1 MAFEKARQEDSWLRA
16 AIVGTSG
23 SGKTY
28 TSLLLGCRIAELIGS
43 RVALIDSERKSANK
57 YAKYFDF
64 DTDALDDQSPR
75 AYMNKINEAVKL
87 GYRVVII
94 DSLSHAWM
102 GKGGALEMVDK
113 AAAKSN
119 NRFAPW
125 RDVTP
130 LHNKLVDTMLTAEAH
145 IIATLRVKTDWTYEE
160 NEKGKKVPV
169 KIGLAPVM
177 RDGIEYEFDITAD
190 MDQDH
195 RLIVSKSRCF
205 ELADAVILKPG
216 PEVADTLMDWL
227 SSSPDKTQSN
237 PPSFKKAEPEPAKEP
252 AQNDNDDS
260 NQPIDEPLPETQ
272 EPAIVDGDD
281 MLGNMDKCPKAIKA
295 LIEKIRPLYQT
306 LSPDSKLSE
315 DAIIFARVRIC
326 DMFGV
331 GTVAEIPAKEAEA
344 LKTYLK
350 FGLPDE
356 MRAKGYLPPK
366 RDKT

>member
-1 MAFEKARQEDSWLRA
+1 MGFKKATQEDSWARV

-28 TSLLLGCRIAELIGS
+28 TSLVLGCRIGERIGS

-64 DTDALDDQSPR
+64 DTDALDDQSPQSYIR
-75 AYMNKINEAVKL
+75 KIEEAVKL
-87 GYRVVII
+87 GYRVIII

-113 AAAKSN
+113 ASAKTSN
-119 NRFAPW
+119 KFAPW

-130 LHNKLVDTMLTAEAH
+130 LHNRLVDTMLTAEAH

-160 NEKGKKVPV
+160 NEKGKKIPV

-195 RLIVSKSRCF
+195 RFIVSKSRCF

-216 PEVADTLMDWL
+216 PEVADQLIDWL
-227 SSSPDKTQSN
+227 SSGEPKAKPE
-237 PPSFKKAEPEPAKEP
+237 PPVNFKKAEPDPEPPATEP
-252 AQNDNDDS
+252 EPPAAEQAPAETTAETPPQTDDS
-260 NQPIDEPLPETQ
+260 T
-272 EPAIVDGDD
+272 D
-281 MLGNMDKCPKAIKA
+281 MLGDMSKCAPSIKA
-295 LIEKIRPLYQT
+295 LVEKIRPLYQA
-306 LSPDSKLSE
+306 LSPDPLPE
-315 DAIIFARVRIC
+315 DAIVFARIRCC

-331 GTVAEIPAKEAEA
+331 GTVAEIPAKDADA
-344 LKTYLK
+344 LKNYLK

-366 RDKT
+366 RSAS